1 MSQDL
6 ESQLRAALRPV
17 APSKALETQLIARV
31 TAEPPH
37 APPKAGRF
45 GWTGSHSK
53 TRWLSV
59 AAAACLLIAVGMQ
72 NHLQEERR
80 ERDHGLEARRQ
91 VVEALRVTSQKLD
104 LAYEIVK
111 SQSGSLADE
120 NPGA

>member
-6 ESQLRAALRPV
+6 ESELREALRPI
-17 APSKALETQLIARV
+17 APSATFEKKLIACV
-31 TAEPPH
+31 TEDPQH
-37 APPKAGRF
+37 SQPKANRVGGS
-45 GWTGSHSK
+45 GWHSR

-59 AAAACLLIAVGMQ
+59 AAAACLLIAVGLQNRMQ
-72 NHLQEERR
+72 LRR
-80 ERDHGLEARRQ
+80 ERDNGQEARRQ

-111 SQSGSLADE
+111 SQSSSFTDD

>member
-1 MSQDL
+1 MNEDL

-17 APSKALETQLIARV
+17 APSKAFEKQLIARL
-31 TAEPPH
+31 TGKPPH
-37 APPKAGRF
+37 AQPKAGR
-45 GWTGSHSK
+45 GWAGLQSR
-53 TRWLSV
+53 TRWLSA

-72 NHLQEERR
+72 HQLQERR

-91 VVEALRVTSQKLD
+91 VVEALRVTSQKLN

-111 SQSGSLADE
+111 SQSTALADE

>member
-6 ESQLRAALRPV
+6 ESQLRAALRPI
-17 APSKALETQLIARV
+17 APSATLEKKLIACVTDDPRHSQPTVHRV
-31 TAEPPH
+31 GG
-37 APPKAGRF
+37 AGWR
-45 GWTGSHSK
+45 SR

-59 AAAACLLIAVGMQ
+59 AAAACLLIAVGLQ
-72 NHLQEERR
+72 NRQQLRR
-80 ERDHGLEARRQ
+80 ERENGLEARRQ

-111 SQSGSLADE
+111 SQSSSFADD

>member
-1 MSQDL
+1 MNQDL

-17 APSKALETQLIARV
+17 APSKAFEKQLIARMSG
-31 TAEPPH
+31 ELPH
-37 APPKAGRF
+37 AQPKASRF
-45 GWTGSHSK
+45 GWAGSHSR

-72 NHLQEERR
+72 NHLQERR

-111 SQSGSLADE
+111 SQSGALADE

>member
-6 ESQLRAALRPV
+6 ETQLRAALRPV
-17 APSKALETQLIARV
+17 DPSATLEKKLIACV
-31 TAEPPH
+31 TDDPQH
-37 APPKAGRF
+37 SQPKAHRVGGA
-45 GWTGSHSK
+45 GWRPR

-59 AAAACLLIAVGMQ
+59 AAAACLLIAVGLQ
-72 NHLQEERR
+72 NRLQLRR
-80 ERDHGLEARRQ
+80 ERENGLEARRQ

-111 SQSGSLADE
+111 SQSSSIADD

>member
-6 ESQLRAALRPV
+6 ESQLREALRPI
-17 APSKALETQLIARV
+17 APSATFEKKLIACV
-31 TAEPPH
+31 TAEPQH
-37 APPKAGRF
+37 SQPKANRGGGA
-45 GWTGSHSK
+45 GWHSR

-59 AAAACLLIAVGMQ
+59 AAAACLLIAVGLQNRMQ
-72 NHLQEERR
+72 LRR
-80 ERDHGLEARRQ
+80 ERDNGQEARRQ

-111 SQSGSLADE
+111 SQSSSFTDD